1 MAKTIKTAKPVAPA
15 FESFAKPIVT
25 AHKAFDKAS
34 EKLSAIVARTF
45 QAYID
50 VCAKAGIGHDKPS
63 IDAIGAA
70 IRECESFKYHVGMG
84 NFERTTITN
93 YAQSAMRAYFYGVPF
108 APSLFTNK
116 EMILPWGKTSSGKTG
131 GDDVPD
137 AGATSGKTSRAELDK
152 TLSKALA
159 QARLLGLTEFAANVL
174 DLCLESLDDFKE
186 IE

>member
-1 MAKTIKTAKPVAPA
+1 M
-15 FESFAKPIVT
+15 
-25 AHKAFDKAS
+25 
-34 EKLSAIVARTF
+34 ARTF

-50 VCAKAGIGHDKPS
+50 VCAKNGVGHDKPS

-70 IRECESFKYHVGMG
+70 IRECETFKYHVGMG

-93 YAQSAMRAYFYGVPF
+93 YAQSAMRAYFHGVPF

-116 EMILPWGKTSSGKTG
+116 EMGLPWGKTSGGKSSGG
-131 GDDVPD
+131 SDVPD

-159 QARLLGLTEFAANVL
+159 QARLLGLTEFAADIL
-174 DLCLESLDDFKE
+174 DICIESLDDFKE
-186 IE
+186 IK

>member
-1 MAKTIKTAKPVAPA
+1 MTAKTKTAKPVAPA
-15 FESFAKPIVT
+15 FDSFAKPIVA
-25 AHKAFDKAS
+25 AHKAHDAATD
-34 EKLSAIVARTF
+34 KLSAIVARTF

-70 IRECESFKYHVGMG
+70 IRECETFKYHVGMG

-93 YAQSAMRAYFYGVPF
+93 YAQSAMRAYFHGVPF

-116 EMILPWGKTSSGKTG
+116 EMGLPWGKTSGG
-131 GDDVPD
+131 GD
-137 AGATSGKTSRAELDK
+137 AKTSGKVQSTSRAELDK

-186 IE
+186 TE

>member
-1 MAKTIKTAKPVAPA
+1 MTKTIKTAKPVAPD
-15 FESFAKPIVT
+15 FDSFAKPIVT

-34 EKLSAIVARTF
+34 DKLSAIVARTF

-50 VCAKAGIGHDKPS
+50 VCAKNGVGHDKPS

-70 IRECESFKYHVGMG
+70 IRECETFKYHVGMG

-93 YAQSAMRAYFYGVPF
+93 YAQSAMRAYFHGVPF

-116 EMILPWGKTSSGKTG
+116 EMGLPWGKTSG
-131 GDDVPD
+131 GASD
-137 AGATSGKTSRAELDK
+137 AKTSGKVQSTSRAELDK

-186 IE
+186 TE